1 MRTSRMQVSTDHQ
14 HESDELNSDAR
25 EDEGNTRRAGGEH
38 GHGGENKS
46 PTGEQKDKP
55 DKPQERAP
63 GARGGP
69 ACAISHR

>member
-1 MRTSRMQVSTDHQ
+1 MGTSRMQVSADDQ
-14 HESDELNSDAR
+14 DEPNDFNSDAR

-46 PTGEQKDKP
+46 PTSEQKDKP